1 MNQTTNMNQ
10 TTKKQLP
17 LWGKILLLVLLVVGI
32 FFVRQYLYE
41 IEAEEYRR
49 EMNEQKYAKPVSE
62 DNEALLYYHQQVPGR
77 EIFLAVEEDVTDDGL
92 KDLVVVYHNPE
103 EGKIN
108 WMVGLLNRGDGT
120 YDITLPTRA
129 PIENRAIRFF
139 DMDREGAMEFII
151 AGEKDGQVG
160 YAIYRVIDGELI
172 DLFGENMEECC

>member
-1 MNQTTNMNQ
+1 M
-10 TTKKQLP
+10 
-17 LWGKILLLVLLVVGI
+17 
-32 FFVRQYLYE
+32 
-41 IEAEEYRR
+41 
-49 EMNEQKYAKPVSE
+49 
-62 DNEALLYYHQQVPGR
+62 
-77 EIFLAVEEDVTDDGL
+77 EEDVTDDGL

-129 PIENRAIRFF
+129 PIENQAIRFF